1 MATDHDPLDPRLAEA
16 IRALRDA
23 PPESDLWPGIAP
35 RLQPRAI
42 PGTVQLRW
50 PTALAAVL
58 AIVLASVGG
67 TMAVL
72 RRAEPSAP
80 TLVTPRDAGLLVVSA
95 TATPADATL
104 ESAIAQVQT
113 QLRSLEEKLDPT
125 SRDSF
130 ARSLLLLD
138 RAIAA
143 ATARRRAEPENLQAA
158 HYVTATLR
166 KKLDLLRGVAVLAS
180 TRS

>member
-23 PPESDLWPGIAP
+23 PPESDLWPVIAR
-35 RLQPRAI
+35 RLQPRAT
-42 PGTVQLRW
+42 PGTVRLRW
-50 PTALAAVL
+50 PIALAAGL
-58 AIVLASVGG
+58 ALVLASVGG
-67 TMAVL
+67 TAAVL
-72 RRAEPSAP
+72 RRAAPSAP
-80 TLVTPRDAGLLVVSA
+80 EMVAPSTAGLLVVSA

-104 ESAIAQVQT
+104 ENAIAQVET
-113 QLRSLEEKLDPT
+113 LLRSLQEQLDPA
-125 SRDSF
+125 SRDSL

-138 RAIAA
+138 RAIAD
-143 ATARRRAEPENLQAA
+143 ATARRLAAPEDPQAA

-166 KKLDLLRGVAVLAS
+166 KKLDLLRGVAVRAS